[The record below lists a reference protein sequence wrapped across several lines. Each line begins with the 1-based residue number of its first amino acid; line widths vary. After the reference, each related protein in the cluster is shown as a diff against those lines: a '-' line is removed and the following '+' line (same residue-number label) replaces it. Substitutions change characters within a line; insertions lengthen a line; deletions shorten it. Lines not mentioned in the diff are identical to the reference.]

1 MKITEKIIEKFI
13 GRMSLVEKE
22 ELLEQVMKYFSD
34 VMSPKEK
41 HQLIERMVQKLLEGI
56 EIKELLPR
64 IMMAMRKG
72 AEIGV
77 E

>member
-1 MKITEKIIEKFI
+1 MFEK
-13 GRMSLVEKE
+13 
-22 ELLEQVMKYFSD
+22 VMKYFSD
-34 VMSPKEK
+34 EMSPKEK
-41 HQLIERMVQKLLEGI
+41 HQLVERMVQKLLEGI

-64 IMMAMRKG
+64 IMMAMWKG

>member
-1 MKITEKIIEKFI
+1 
-13 GRMSLVEKE
+13 MSLVEKE
-22 ELLEQVMKYFSD
+22 ELLEKVMKYFSD
-34 VMSPKEK
+34 EMSPKEK
-41 HQLIERMVQKLLEGI
+41 HQLVERMVQKLLEGI